1 MSKINK
7 SSVAEIFSD
16 WAYSIQVKDIPHSVK
31 KKLNI
36 IVMDSI
42 GLMIS
47 AKNEPYIKSLV
58 EALNEKGDCSL
69 IGHNKKVS
77 PFNASIINGTAVHG
91 EDFDDTFEGTPVHVG
106 AVMVP
111 AMLAVA
117 QARNL
122 SGNEFLKGLAIGSE
136 LICRLA
142 LVAPTAVHRQGFHPT
157 AIFGAFGAS
166 IGISS
171 AIGSSSNQMV
181 SSLGI
186 VGSMAS
192 GIIEYLAEGTST
204 KRLHPGWAAGC
215 GWQSANIGKS
225 GFVGPRTVFEG
236 THGVFNTF
244 AKATIKPDFSYL
256 TNDLGNRWECE
267 KLAIKPYACGTMAQP
282 FIDCSIKLKSKIS
295 NINEIDRIVAKV
307 GEGTVH
313 RLWEPLE
320 EKQNPSS
327 PYGAKFSVPYCIAVG
342 LIDGQAGLKQFTDKR
357 LQDPYLLNLAS
368 KVLYEINP
376 DDEYPK
382 NYTGD
387 ITIFNK
393 NGTTL
398 SANQNCLRGGK
409 LSPLKE
415 EEVYRKFEENLKF
428 SNVKSDEIKKLSDK
442 INSIFNIKDLGDMG

>member
-7 SSVAEIFSD
+7 SSVAEFFSD
-16 WAYSIQVKDIPHSVK
+16 WAYSIQVKDIPQSVK
-31 KKLNI
+31 NKLNI

-111 AMLAVA
+111 AMLAAA
-117 QARNL
+117 QARKL

-244 AKATIKPDFSYL
+244 AKTTIKPEFSYL
-256 TNDLGNRWECE
+256 TNELGSRWECQ

-282 FIDCSIKLKSKIS
+282 FIDCSIKLKPEIS
-295 NINEIDRIVAKV
+295 NINEIDRIVARV

-342 LIDGQAGLKQFTDKR
+342 LIDGQAGLKQFTEKR
-357 LQDPYLLNLAS
+357 LQDSSLLNLAS
-368 KVLYEINP
+368 KVSYEINP

-393 NGTTL
+393 NGTSI

-415 EEVYRKFEENLKF
+415 EEVYKKFEENLKF
-428 SNVKSDEIKKLSDK
+428 SNVKSDEIKKLSGK
-442 INSIFNIKDLGDMG
+442 INTIFNIKNLEDIG

>member
-1 MSKINK
+1 MSKIIK

-16 WAYSIQVKDIPHSVK
+16 WARSVQFKDIPQSVK
-31 KKLNI
+31 NKLNI

-58 EALNEKGDCSL
+58 EALDEKGDCSL

-111 AMLAVA
+111 AMLAAA

-157 AIFGAFGAS
+157 AIFGDFGAS

-171 AIGSSSNQMV
+171 ALGSSSNQMV

-244 AKATIKPDFSYL
+244 AKTTIKPDFSYL
-256 TNDLGNRWECE
+256 TKDLGSRWECE

-282 FIDCSIKLKSKIS
+282 FIDCSIKLKSEIS
-295 NINEIDRIVAKV
+295 NVNEIDRIVARV

-342 LIDGQAGLKQFTDKR
+342 LIDGQAGLKQFTEKR
-357 LQDPYLLNLAS
+357 LQDPSLLNLAS
-368 KVLYEINP
+368 KVSYEINP

-382 NYTGD
+382 NYTGY

-393 NGTTL
+393 NGTSI

-415 EEVYRKFEENLKF
+415 EEVYKKFEENLKF
-428 SNVKSDEIKKLSDK
+428 SNVKSDEIKKLSDI
-442 INSIFNIKDLGDMG
+442 INTIFNIKNLEDIG

>member
-1 MSKINK
+1 MSKIIK

-16 WAYSIQVKDIPHSVK
+16 WARSVQFKDIPQSVK
-31 KKLNI
+31 NKLNI

-111 AMLAVA
+111 AMLAAA
-117 QARNL
+117 QARKF

-171 AIGSSSNQMV
+171 ALGSSSNQMV

-244 AKATIKPDFSYL
+244 AKTTIKPEFSYL
-256 TNDLGNRWECE
+256 TNELGSRWECQ

-282 FIDCSIKLKSKIS
+282 FIDCSIKLKPEIS
-295 NINEIDRIVAKV
+295 NINEIDRIVARV

-313 RLWEPLE
+313 RLWEPLA

-342 LIDGQAGLKQFTDKR
+342 LIDGQAGLKQFTEKR
-357 LQDPYLLNLAS
+357 LQDPSLLNLAS
-368 KVLYEINP
+368 KVSYEINP

-393 NGTTL
+393 NGTSI

-415 EEVYRKFEENLKF
+415 EEVYKKFEENLKF

-442 INSIFNIKDLGDMG
+442 INTIFNIKNLEDIG

>member
-1 MSKINK
+1 MSKIIK

-16 WAYSIQVKDIPHSVK
+16 WARSVQFKDIPQSVK
-31 KKLNI
+31 NKLNI

-69 IGHNKKVS
+69 IGHNTKVS

-111 AMLAVA
+111 AMLAAA
-117 QARNL
+117 QAKKL

-171 AIGSSSNQMV
+171 ALGSSSNQMV

-244 AKATIKPDFSYL
+244 AKTTIKPEFSYL
-256 TNDLGNRWECE
+256 TNELGSRWECE

-282 FIDCSIKLKSKIS
+282 FIDCSIKLKPEIS
-295 NINEIDRIVAKV
+295 NINEIDRIVARV

-342 LIDGQAGLKQFTDKR
+342 LIDGQAGLKQFTEKR
-357 LQDPYLLNLAS
+357 LQDPSLLNLAS
-368 KVLYEINP
+368 KVSYEINP

-393 NGTTL
+393 NGTSI

-415 EEVYRKFEENLKF
+415 EEVYKKFEENLKF
-428 SNVKSDEIKKLSDK
+428 SNFKSDEIKKLCVK
-442 INSIFNIKDLGDMG
+442 INNIFNIKNLEDIG

>member
-36 IVMDSI
+36 IIMDSI

-58 EALNEKGDCSL
+58 EALKEKGDCSL

-111 AMLAVA
+111 AMLAAA
-117 QARNL
+117 QARKL

-166 IGISS
+166 IGVSS

-186 VGSMAS
+186 AGSMAS

-236 THGVFNTF
+236 THGVLNTF
-244 AKATIKPDFSYL
+244 AKATIKPDFSYI

-342 LIDGQAGLKQFTDKR
+342 LIDGQAGLKQFTEKR
-357 LQDPYLLNLAS
+357 LQDPSLLNLAS
-368 KVLYEINP
+368 KVSYEINP

>member
-1 MSKINK
+1 
-7 SSVAEIFSD
+7 
-16 WAYSIQVKDIPHSVK
+16 
-31 KKLNI
+31 
-36 IVMDSI
+36 
-42 GLMIS
+42 
-47 AKNEPYIKSLV
+47 
-58 EALNEKGDCSL
+58 
-69 IGHNKKVS
+69 
-77 PFNASIINGTAVHG
+77 
-91 EDFDDTFEGTPVHVG
+91 
-106 AVMVP
+106 
-111 AMLAVA
+111 
-117 QARNL
+117 
-122 SGNEFLKGLAIGSE
+122 
-136 LICRLA
+136 
-142 LVAPTAVHRQGFHPT
+142 
-157 AIFGAFGAS
+157 
-166 IGISS
+166 
-171 AIGSSSNQMV
+171 
-181 SSLGI
+181 
-186 VGSMAS
+186 
-192 GIIEYLAEGTST
+192 
-204 KRLHPGWAAGC
+204 
-215 GWQSANIGKS
+215 
-225 GFVGPRTVFEG
+225 
-236 THGVFNTF
+236 
-244 AKATIKPDFSYL
+244 
-256 TNDLGNRWECE
+256 
-267 KLAIKPYACGTMAQP
+267 MAQP

-368 KVLYEINP
+368 KVSYEINP

>member
-1 MSKINK
+1 MNKINK
-7 SSVAEIFSD
+7 SSVAEFFSD
-16 WAYSIQVKDIPHSVK
+16 WACSIQVKDIPQSVK

-58 EALNEKGDCSL
+58 EALDEKGDCSL

-171 AIGSSSNQMV
+171 AIGNSSNQMV

-236 THGVFNTF
+236 AHGVFNTF

-256 TNDLGNRWECE
+256 TKDLGSRWECE

-282 FIDCSIKLKSKIS
+282 FIDCSIKLRPEIS
-295 NINEIDRIVAKV
+295 NVDEIDRIVAKV

-342 LIDGQAGLKQFTDKR
+342 LIDGQAGLKQFTEKR
-357 LQDPYLLNLAS
+357 LQDTSLLNLAS
-368 KVLYEINP
+368 KVSYEINP

-393 NGTTL
+393 NGTTI

-415 EEVYRKFEENLKF
+415 EEVYKKFEENLKF
-428 SNVKSDEIKKLSDK
+428 SNVKSDEITKLCGK
-442 INSIFNIKDLGDMG
+442 INTIFNIKNLEDIG

>member
-1 MSKINK
+1 
-7 SSVAEIFSD
+7 
-16 WAYSIQVKDIPHSVK
+16 
-31 KKLNI
+31 
-36 IVMDSI
+36 
-42 GLMIS
+42 
-47 AKNEPYIKSLV
+47 
-58 EALNEKGDCSL
+58 
-69 IGHNKKVS
+69 
-77 PFNASIINGTAVHG
+77 
-91 EDFDDTFEGTPVHVG
+91 
-106 AVMVP
+106 
-111 AMLAVA
+111 
-117 QARNL
+117 
-122 SGNEFLKGLAIGSE
+122 
-136 LICRLA
+136 
-142 LVAPTAVHRQGFHPT
+142 
-157 AIFGAFGAS
+157 
-166 IGISS
+166 
-171 AIGSSSNQMV
+171 MV

-244 AKATIKPDFSYL
+244 AKTTIKPEFSYL
-256 TNDLGNRWECE
+256 TNDLGSRWECE

-282 FIDCSIKLKSKIS
+282 FIDCSIKLKSEIS
-295 NINEIDRIVAKV
+295 NVNEIDRIVARV

-342 LIDGQAGLKQFTDKR
+342 LIDGQAGLKQFTEKR
-357 LQDPYLLNLAS
+357 LQDISLLNLAS
-368 KVLYEINP
+368 KVSYEINP

-393 NGTTL
+393 NGTTI

-415 EEVYRKFEENLKF
+415 EEVYKKFEENLKF
-428 SNVKSDEIKKLSDK
+428 SNVKSDEITKLCGK
-442 INSIFNIKDLGDMG
+442 INTIFNIKNLEDIG